1 MRNAICTAIIVAA
14 GKGKRMGTQRSK
26 QFLPL
31 GGKEILAHTMTRFEE
46 TAAIRDIL
54 LVTST
59 DAMEDVR
66 EMAQKYGWRKLSAVV
81 EGGAERQDSV
91 WNGLQRLSADTE
103 IVLIHDAVRPF
114 VTEDI
119 LLRSIE
125 TAQEVGCCIAG
136 VPAKDTIKVCD
147 SDGMVAATPA
157 RESLWQIQT
166 PQTFRKDLILRA
178 YERAMQEGFS
188 GTDDASLAEH
198 AGYAVKVIWGDYRNI
213 KITTP
218 EDLRI
223 AELFLQEG
231 QAKQTEPPA
240 QKSAEKPKNQQEKTV
255 IIYTDGACSGNP
267 GAGGYGVVLLYGAQ
281 RRELSEG
288 YRRTTNNRMELL
300 AVIKALE
307 ALKEPCRVELYSDS
321 KYVVDA
327 IEKGWVSKWAQS
339 GWMRNKK
346 EKASNVDL
354 WERLLPLL
362 AKHRVSFRWVKGH
375 ADNPENERCDALA
388 RAAAQGDALKNDE
401 MYGLL

>member
-1 MRNAICTAIIVAA
+1 MKNVICTAIIVAA
-14 GKGKRMGTQRSK
+14 GRGKRMGTQRSK

-31 GGKEILAHTMTRFEE
+31 GGKEILAHTMARFEE

-54 LVTST
+54 LVTSA

-147 SDGMVAATPA
+147 GDGMVAATPA

-178 YERAMQEGFS
+178 YERAMREGFS

-198 AGYAVKVIWGDYRNI
+198 AGYAVKVILGDYRNI

-223 AELFLQEG
+223 AELFFQEG
-231 QAKQTEPPA
+231 QVKQTEPPVK
-240 QKSAEKPKNQQEKTV
+240 KSAEKSKNQQEKTV

-300 AVIKALE
+300 AVIKGLE
-307 ALKEPCRVELYSDS
+307 ALKAPCRVELYSDS

-327 IEKGWVSKWAQS
+327 IEKGWVSKWAQN
-339 GWMRNKK
+339 GWMRNNK
-346 EKASNVDL
+346 ERASNVDL

-375 ADNPENERCDALA
+375 ADNPENEHCDALA